1 MYEDAIKNYEG
12 EDPLEN
18 WYEYILWVEQ
28 SYPKRWHES
37 HIGRLL
43 QQCLA
48 IFEKE
53 TKYHQDRRYI
63 RLWINYVSD
72 ILCIYRDI
80 ILYIN
85 NENLFFFLDK
95 YAKESL
101 GIVPV
106 ITQQWHRNYGGRY
119 VQSLG
124 F

>member
-28 SYPKRWHES
+28 SYPKSGHES
-37 HIGRLL
+37 HIGKLL

-72 ILCIYRDI
+72 VLCSVIFRYCKHI
-80 ILYIN
+80 CKTL
-85 NENLFFFLDK
+85 LFC
-95 YAKESL
+95 
-101 GIVPV
+101 
-106 ITQQWHRNYGGRY
+106 R
-119 VQSLG
+119 
-124 F
+124 